1 MFGLQ
6 KIALMV
12 LLFTAFAGAATLA
25 YFQWKKSV
33 IEEAGNKATAEAFME
48 RDSFE
53 SEQHSVALEE
63 LAALRARMESI
74 ESEFN
79 SFEELQKLDWDSE
92 LQNTPDDFADRATLA
107 TQRVFDARQQLLQE
121 IFSE

>member
-12 LLFTAFAGAATLA
+12 ILFTAFAGAAGVA

-33 IEEAGNKATAEAFME
+33 IAEAGNKATAEAFME

-63 LAALRARMESI
+63 LAALRERMESI

-92 LQNTPDDFADRATLA
+92 LQTEPEDFADRATVA
-107 TQRVFDARQQLLQE
+107 TERVFHARQQLLQE

>member
-12 LLFTAFAGAATLA
+12 ILFTALAGSLGLA
-25 YFQWKKSV
+25 YVQWKKSV
-33 IEEAGNKATAEAFME
+33 IQEAGTKATAEAYSE
-48 RDSFE
+48 RDTFE
-53 SEQHSVALEE
+53 SDQHSVALEE
-63 LAALRARMESI
+63 LAALKARMETI

-92 LQNTPDDFADRATLA
+92 LQTDPEDFADRATAA
-107 TQRVFDARQQLLQE
+107 TERVFHARQQLLQE

>member
-6 KIALMV
+6 KVALMA
-12 LLFTAFAGAATLA
+12 LLFTALAGSLGFA
-25 YFQWKKSV
+25 YVQWKKSV
-33 IEEAGNKATAEAFME
+33 IEEAGTKATAEALME

-53 SEQHSVALEE
+53 NDQYSVALEE
-63 LAALRARMESI
+63 LSALRARMESI

-92 LQNTPDDFADRATLA
+92 LQTAPEDFADRATAA
-107 TQRVFDARQQLLQE
+107 TERVFHARQLLLQE
-121 IFSE
+121 VFGE

>member
-12 LLFTAFAGAATLA
+12 FLFTALAGSLGFA
-25 YFQWKKSV
+25 YVQWKKSV
-33 IEEAGNKATAEAFME
+33 IEAAGTKATVEAYSE
-48 RDSFE
+48 RDTFE
-53 SEQHSVALEE
+53 SEQYSVALDE

-92 LQNTPDDFADRATLA
+92 LQAAPEDFADRATAA
-107 TQRVFDARQQLLQE
+107 TERVFHARQQLLQE
-121 IFSE
+121 VFSE

>member
-12 LLFTAFAGAATLA
+12 ILFTAFAGAATLA
-25 YFQWKKSV
+25 YVQWKKSV
-33 IEEAGNKATAEAFME
+33 IEEAGTKATAEAYSE

-53 SEQHSVALEE
+53 AEQHNVALEE

-92 LQNTPDDFADRATLA
+92 LQTNADDFADRATAA
-107 TQRVFDARQQLLQE
+107 TERVFHARQRLLQE
-121 IFSE
+121 VFSE

>member
-6 KIALMV
+6 KIALIM
-12 LLFTAFAGAATLA
+12 LLFTAFAGAAGLA
-25 YFQWKKSV
+25 YVQWKKSV
-33 IEEAGNKATAEAFME
+33 IAEAGNKATAEAFME

-92 LQNTPDDFADRATLA
+92 LQTKPEDFADRATAA
-107 TQRVFDARQQLLQE
+107 TKRVFDDRQRLLQAV
-121 IFSE
+121 FSE

>member
-6 KIALMV
+6 KIALIM
-12 LLFTAFAGAATLA
+12 LLFTAFAGAAGLA
-25 YFQWKKSV
+25 YVQWKKSV
-33 IEEAGNKATAEAFME
+33 IAEAGTKATAEAYSE

-53 SEQHSVALEE
+53 SEQHSIALEE
-63 LAALRARMESI
+63 LAALRERMESI

-92 LQNTPDDFADRATLA
+92 LQTNADDFADRATLA
-107 TQRVFDARQQLLQE
+107 TKRVFDARQQLLQE
-121 IFSE
+121 VFAQ

>member
-6 KIALMV
+6 KIALIM
-12 LLFTAFAGAATLA
+12 LLFTAFAGAAGVA

-33 IEEAGNKATAEAFME
+33 IEEAGNKATAEAYSE

-53 SEQHSVALEE
+53 AEQHNVALEE

-92 LQNTPDDFADRATLA
+92 LQTNADDFADRATLA
-107 TQRVFDARQQLLQE
+107 TKRVFDARQQLLQE
-121 IFSE
+121 VFAQ

>member
-12 LLFTAFAGAATLA
+12 ILFTAFAGAVGLA
-25 YFQWKKSV
+25 YVQWKKSV
-33 IEEAGNKATAEAFME
+33 IAEAGNKATAEAYSE

-53 SEQHSVALEE
+53 AEQHSVALEE

-92 LQNTPDDFADRATLA
+92 LQSNADDFADRATLA
-107 TQRVFDARQQLLQE
+107 TKRVFDARQQLLQAV
-121 IFSE
+121 FSE

>member
-12 LLFTAFAGAATLA
+12 VLFTALAGSLGFA
-25 YFQWKKSV
+25 YIQWKKSV
-33 IEEAGNKATAEAFME
+33 IEAAGTKATAEAFME

-92 LQNTPDDFADRATLA
+92 LQSDPEDFADRATLA
-107 TQRVFDARQQLLQE
+107 TQRVFHARQQLLQE
-121 IFSE
+121 VFSE

>member
-12 LLFTAFAGAATLA
+12 ILFTAFAGAATLA
-25 YFQWKKSV
+25 YVQWKKSV
-33 IEEAGNKATAEAFME
+33 IEEAGTKATAEAYSE

-53 SEQHSVALEE
+53 AEQHNVALEE

-92 LQNTPDDFADRATLA
+92 LQTNADDFADRATLA
-107 TQRVFDARQQLLQE
+107 TKRVFDARQQLRQE
-121 IFSE
+121 VFAQ

>member
-33 IEEAGNKATAEAFME
+33 IAEAGNKATAEAFME

-121 IFSE
+121 VFAQ

>member
-12 LLFTAFAGAATLA
+12 ILFTALAGSLGLA
-25 YFQWKKSV
+25 YVQWKKSV
-33 IEEAGNKATAEAFME
+33 IETAGTKATVEAYSE

-63 LAALRARMESI
+63 LAALRARMETI
-74 ESEFN
+74 ESGFN
-79 SFEELQKLDWDSE
+79 SFEELQKRDWNTE
-92 LQNTPDDFADRATLA
+92 LQTNPEDFADRATAA
-107 TQRVFDARQQLLQE
+107 TERVFHARQQLLQTV
-121 IFSE
+121 FSE

>member
-33 IEEAGNKATAEAFME
+33 IAEAGNKATAEAFME

-92 LQNTPDDFADRATLA
+92 LQNTPDDFADRATAA
-107 TQRVFDARQQLLQE
+107 TKRVFDDRQRLLQA

>member
-6 KIALMV
+6 KIALMA
-12 LLFTAFAGAATLA
+12 LLFTAFAGAVGLA
-25 YFQWKKSV
+25 YVQWKKSV
-33 IEEAGNKATAEAFME
+33 IEAAGTKATAEAFME

-92 LQNTPDDFADRATLA
+92 LQSDPEDFADRATLA
-107 TQRVFDARQQLLQE
+107 TQRVFHARQQLLQE
-121 IFSE
+121 VFSE

>member
-33 IEEAGNKATAEAFME
+33 IAEAGNKATAEAFME

>member
-33 IEEAGNKATAEAFME
+33 IAEAGNKATAEAFME

-79 SFEELQKLDWDSE
+79 SFEELQKLDWDSV
-92 LQNTPDDFADRATLA
+92 LQNTPDDFADRATAA
-107 TQRVFDARQQLLQE
+107 TKRVFDDRQRLLQA

>member
-33 IEEAGNKATAEAFME
+33 IAEAGNKATAEAFME

-63 LAALRARMESI
+63 LAALRARMEAI

-92 LQNTPDDFADRATLA
+92 LQNTPDDFADRATAA
-107 TQRVFDARQQLLQE
+107 TKRVFDDRQRLLQA

>member
-33 IEEAGNKATAEAFME
+33 IAEAGNKATAEAFME

-63 LAALRARMESI
+63 LAALRARMDSI

-92 LQNTPDDFADRATLA
+92 LQNTPDDFADRATAA
-107 TQRVFDARQQLLQE
+107 TKRVFDDRQRLLQA

>member
-12 LLFTAFAGAATLA
+12 ILFTTLAGAAGLA
-25 YFQWKKSV
+25 YVQWKKSV
-33 IEEAGNKATAEAFME
+33 IETAGTKATVEAYSE
-48 RDSFE
+48 RDTFE
-53 SEQHSVALEE
+53 SDQHSVALEE
-63 LAALRARMESI
+63 LAALKARMETI

-92 LQNTPDDFADRATLA
+92 LQTDPEDFADRATVA
-107 TQRVFDARQQLLQE
+107 TERVFHARQQLLQE
-121 IFSE
+121 IFAQ

>member
-12 LLFTAFAGAATLA
+12 ILFTALAGSLGLV
-25 YFQWKKSV
+25 YVQWKKSV
-33 IEEAGNKATAEAFME
+33 IQEAGTKATVEAYSE

-63 LAALRARMESI
+63 LAALRARMETI
-74 ESEFN
+74 ESGFN
-79 SFEELQKLDWDSE
+79 SFEELQKRDWNTE
-92 LQNTPDDFADRATLA
+92 LQTNPEDFADRATAA
-107 TQRVFDARQQLLQE
+107 TERVFHARQQLLQTV
-121 IFSE
+121 FSE

>member
-33 IEEAGNKATAEAFME
+33 IAEAGNKATAEAFME

-92 LQNTPDDFADRATLA
+92 LQNTPDDFADRATAA
-107 TQRVFDARQQLLQE
+107 TKRVFDARQQLLQE
-121 IFSE
+121 IF

>member
-12 LLFTAFAGAATLA
+12 ILFTAFAGAATLA
-25 YFQWKKSV
+25 YVQWKKSV
-33 IEEAGNKATAEAFME
+33 IEEAGTKATAEAYSE

-53 SEQHSVALEE
+53 AEQHNVALEE

-92 LQNTPDDFADRATLA
+92 LQTNADDFAERATLA

-121 IFSE
+121 VFAQ

>member
-6 KIALMV
+6 KIALM
-12 LLFTAFAGAATLA
+12 LILFTAFAGAVTLA
-25 YFQWKKSV
+25 YVQWKKSV
-33 IEEAGNKATAEAFME
+33 IEEAGTKATAEAYSE

-53 SEQHSVALEE
+53 AEQHNVALEE

-92 LQNTPDDFADRATLA
+92 LQTNADDFADRATLA
-107 TQRVFDARQQLLQE
+107 TKRVFDARQQLLQE
-121 IFSE
+121 VFAQ

>member
-12 LLFTAFAGAATLA
+12 ILFTAFAGAATLA
-25 YFQWKKSV
+25 YVQWKKSV
-33 IEEAGNKATAEAFME
+33 IEEAGTKATAEAYSE

-53 SEQHSVALEE
+53 AEQHNVALEQ

-92 LQNTPDDFADRATLA
+92 LQTNADDFADRATLA
-107 TQRVFDARQQLLQE
+107 TKRVFDARQQLLQE
-121 IFSE
+121 VFAQ

>member
-12 LLFTAFAGAATLA
+12 VLFTALAGSLGFA
-25 YFQWKKSV
+25 YIQWKKSV
-33 IEEAGNKATAEAFME
+33 IEAAGTKATVEAYSE
-48 RDSFE
+48 RDTFE
-53 SEQHSVALEE
+53 SDQYSVALEE
-63 LAALRARMESI
+63 LSALRARMESI

-92 LQNTPDDFADRATLA
+92 LQSDPEDFADRATLA
-107 TQRVFDARQQLLQE
+107 TQRVFHARQQLLQE
-121 IFSE
+121 VFSE

>member
-12 LLFTAFAGAATLA
+12 VLFTALAGSLGFA
-25 YFQWKKSV
+25 YIQWKKSV
-33 IEEAGNKATAEAFME
+33 IEAAGTKATVEAYSE
-48 RDSFE
+48 RDTFE
-53 SEQHSVALEE
+53 SDQYSVALEE
-63 LAALRARMESI
+63 LSALRARMESI

-92 LQNTPDDFADRATLA
+92 LQTKPEDFADRATAA
-107 TQRVFDARQQLLQE
+107 TQRVFHARQQLLQE
-121 IFSE
+121 VFSE

>member
-12 LLFTAFAGAATLA
+12 ILFTAFAGAAGVA

-33 IEEAGNKATAEAFME
+33 IAEAGNKATAEAYSE

-92 LQNTPDDFADRATLA
+92 LQNTPDDFADRATAA
-107 TQRVFDARQQLLQE
+107 TKRVFDDRQRLLQA

>member
-12 LLFTAFAGAATLA
+12 ILFTAFAGAATLA
-25 YFQWKKSV
+25 YVQWKKSV
-33 IEEAGNKATAEAFME
+33 IEEAGTKATAEAYSE

-53 SEQHSVALEE
+53 AEQHSVALEE

-92 LQNTPDDFADRATLA
+92 LQTNADDFADRATAA
-107 TQRVFDARQQLLQE
+107 TQRVFDARQQLLQAV
-121 IFSE
+121 FAQ

>member
-12 LLFTAFAGAATLA
+12 ILFTAFAGAATLA
-25 YFQWKKSV
+25 YVQWKKSV
-33 IEEAGNKATAEAFME
+33 IEEAGTKATAEAYSE

-53 SEQHSVALEE
+53 AEQHNVALEE

-107 TQRVFDARQQLLQE
+107 TKRVFDARQQLLQE
-121 IFSE
+121 VFAQ

>member
-12 LLFTAFAGAATLA
+12 ILFNAFAGEATLA
-25 YFQWKKSV
+25 YVQWKKSV
-33 IEEAGNKATAEAFME
+33 IEEAGTKATAEAYSE

-53 SEQHSVALEE
+53 AEQHNVALEE

-92 LQNTPDDFADRATLA
+92 LQTNADDFAERATLA

-121 IFSE
+121 VFAQ

>member
-12 LLFTAFAGAATLA
+12 ILFTAFAGAATLA
-25 YFQWKKSV
+25 YVQWKKSV
-33 IEEAGNKATAEAFME
+33 IEEAGTKATAEAYSE

-53 SEQHSVALEE
+53 AEQHNVALEE

-92 LQNTPDDFADRATLA
+92 LQTNADDFADRATLA
-107 TQRVFDARQQLLQE
+107 TKRVFDARQQLLQE
-121 IFSE
+121 VFAQ

>member
-33 IEEAGNKATAEAFME
+33 IAEAGNKATAEAFME

-92 LQNTPDDFADRATLA
+92 LQNTPADFADRATAA
-107 TQRVFDARQQLLQE
+107 TKRVFDDRQRLLQA

>member
-12 LLFTAFAGAATLA
+12 ILFTAFAGAVGLA
-25 YFQWKKSV
+25 YVQWKKSV

-48 RDSFE
+48 RDNFE

-92 LQNTPDDFADRATLA
+92 LQTEPEDFANRATVA
-107 TQRVFDARQQLLQE
+107 TERVFHARQQLLQE